1 MTYGNAVNLPFWFD
15 VRIFLTWFFMH
26 KSNNVGEILS
36 YANTMLIE
44 VIYC

>member
-1 MTYGNAVNLPFWFD
+1 
-15 VRIFLTWFFMH
+15 MH

-44 VIYC
+44 VI

>member
-1 MTYGNAVNLPFWFD
+1 ML
-15 VRIFLTWFFMH
+15 

-44 VIYC
+44 VI